1 MSNKPSSTNSTSK
14 RKHIQRQRQKKDQ
27 QRRLIAVMVVAGIA
41 LIIMAIIVVPNLIP
55 TDVATIA
62 PITPVARPQE
72 SGREMGSAT
81 APVVVEVFSDFQCPA
96 CRTFATSVEPLIV
109 NSYVA
114 DGRVRFIYRQYPF
127 LDDRL
132 TRKESD
138 QAANASM
145 CAADQ
150 GRFWDFH
157 DILFANWNGENQ
169 GAFADKRL
177 VAMAEALGLEMGA
190 FNSCFND
197 NQFEADIN
205 ADLALG
211 KQYGVNATPSVFVN
225 GVKVESPDPTSI
237 QKAIEQALA
246 TGS

>member
-1 MSNKPSSTNSTSK
+1 MSNKPSNTSNTSK
-14 RKHIQRQRQKKDQ
+14 RKQVQQQRQKKDQ
-27 QRRLIAVMVVAGIA
+27 QRRLITVMVIVGIA
-41 LIIMAIIVVPNLIP
+41 LIIMAIIVVPSLIP
-55 TDVATIA
+55 AEVAT
-62 PITPVARPQE
+62 ITPVARPQE
-72 SGREMGSAT
+72 SGRELGSAT

-96 CRTFATSVEPLIV
+96 CARFAESVEPLIV

-127 LDDRL
+127 LDDRIA
-132 TRKESD
+132 RKESD

-150 GRFWDFH
+150 GRFWDYH

-169 GAFADKRL
+169 GAYANKRL
-177 VAMAEALGLEMGA
+177 VAMAEAIGLDMGA
-190 FNSCFND
+190 FNNCFDD

-211 KQYGVNATPSVFVN
+211 EQYGVNATPSIFVN
-225 GVKVESPDPTSI
+225 GVKVESPDATSL
-237 QKAIEQALA
+237 QQAIEQALA